1 MRRILLFTLL
11 FSGLLSCED
20 LDQPMTRDFTE
31 AAFWKTEQDALDAL
45 SSTYENMY
53 HSDYFFAND
62 ALSDNA
68 YNKSTSFEGVGQ
80 IASGSY
86 DARTGR
92 VANEWGYHYSAIRKC
107 NMVIENVDRVPGT
120 SEDVI
125 NRIKAEARFI
135 RAFSLF
141 HLATWYGDVPLVTRV
156 ITLSEASSLTRTPHS
171 EVIAFVLSELGD
183 IQTHLPVSYDEGNR
197 GRITRA
203 AAIGMRARVNLYEG
217 NWTEVILDCEKLIN
231 STDNGVFGLYANYA
245 GLFTVAAEYNEE
257 IILAL
262 QYGGSRLQGTQRF
275 FLPQT
280 VGKLRSNLVPTKSLV
295 DNYVALNGKAITD
308 PASGYD
314 ESDPYSN
321 RDPRLDMTI
330 IRHGA
335 TIVDFDGVTQTI
347 LTEPGSDPVINTVE
361 DQGASATGYYFR
373 KYYDPTAVNYNSGL
387 NLILLRYADIL
398 LMYAEAKNESGAFT
412 VDVWD
417 KTIKPIRSR
426 TGFTEASALEFD
438 GTLSQEAWREVIR
451 TERRSELAF
460 EGLRVFDIRRWQ
472 IADEVLNEPVK
483 GIKVSGQFP
492 QDENGFLIVEDRLFQ
507 DPRHYLWPIPQHELD
522 QNENLYPNNTGW

>member
-1 MRRILLFTLL
+1 MRRILLLTLL
-11 FSGLLSCED
+11 LSGLLSCED
-20 LDQPMTRDFTE
+20 LDQPMTRNFTE

-45 SSTYENMY
+45 SSAYENMY
-53 HSDYFFAND
+53 HSDYFFGNE
-62 ALSDNA
+62 ALSDNG

-92 VANEWGYHYSAIRKC
+92 VASEWGYHYSAIRKC
-107 NMVIENVDRVPGT
+107 NMVIENVDRISGAT
-120 SEDVI
+120 DEMI

-141 HLATWYGDVPLVTRV
+141 HLATWYGDVPLVTTV
-156 ITLSEASSLTRTPHS
+156 ITLSEATSLTRTPHA
-171 EVIAFVLSELGD
+171 EVIAFVLNELSD
-183 IQTHLPVSYDEGNR
+183 IQAHLPVLYNEANR
-197 GRITRA
+197 GRITKA
-203 AAIGMRARVNLYEG
+203 AAIGMRARVSLYEG
-217 NWTEVILDCEKLIN
+217 NWAEVILDCEKLIH
-231 STDNGVFGLYANYA
+231 STENGEFELYADYA
-245 GLFTVAAEYNEE
+245 GLFTVAAEYNNE
-257 IILAL
+257 IILAI
-262 QYGGSRLQGTQRF
+262 QFGGSRLQSTQRF

-280 VGKLRSNLVPTKSLV
+280 VGKLRSNLVPTRSLV
-295 DNYVALNGKAITD
+295 DNYVTLNGKAITD

-314 ESDPYSN
+314 VNDPYVN
-321 RDPRLDMTI
+321 RDPRLGATI
-330 IRHGA
+330 IHHNS
-335 TIVDFDGVTQTI
+335 TIVDFEGSTQTI
-347 LTEPGSDPVINTVE
+347 LTHPGSDPAINTIE

-398 LMYAEAKNESGAFT
+398 LMYAEAKNESGTFT
-412 VDVWD
+412 ADIWNQ
-417 KTIKPIRSR
+417 TIKPIRSR
-426 TGFTEASALEFD
+426 AGFTEASALEFD
-438 GTLSQEAWREVIR
+438 ATLAQETWREVIR
-451 TERRSELAF
+451 RERRTELAF

-472 IADEVLNEPVK
+472 IADEVLNEPVR

-507 DPRHYLWPIPQHELD
+507 DPRHYLWPVPQHELD